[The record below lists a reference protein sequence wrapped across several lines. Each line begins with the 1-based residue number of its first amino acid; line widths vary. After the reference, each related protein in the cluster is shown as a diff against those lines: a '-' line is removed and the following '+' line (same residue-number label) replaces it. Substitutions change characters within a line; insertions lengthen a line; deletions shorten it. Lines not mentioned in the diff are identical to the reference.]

1 MSFFWEEF
9 VGWSQLTHIF
19 TCIQSFK
26 QSILL
31 AYKECALHTFSL
43 SLSLSLSL
51 KLPWLGHH
59 HYQLTHACMHA
70 EDFTATEN
78 THQWINH
85 GLCVE
90 LRWWFWVI
98 ELVIDIYIYIKG
110 GFNFWYNIAARCG
123 GDPATVF
130 HRSSFSHAW
139 RSIYIDCR

>member
-9 VGWSQLTHIF
+9 VGWSQLIF
-19 TCIQSFK
+19 SRVFKVSSSQFYLLTKSVRCI
-26 QSILL
+26 
-31 AYKECALHTFSL
+31 H
-43 SLSLSLSL
+43 SLSLSL

-98 ELVIDIYIYIKG
+98 ELVIDIYIYKRS
-110 GFNFWYNIAARCG
+110 FNFWYNIAARCG